1 MEISSNFTP
10 LFSLSGGALIGLA
23 TTLFLLF
30 LGKIA
35 GISGIVRG
43 LFTAKKHDR
52 PWRAFFIIGMV
63 AGGAIV
69 ALTQPELSAKDYTF
83 SPIKLILAAIFV
95 GAGTTLGG
103 GCTSGHGICGLSRFS
118 KRSIVATI
126 TFMAFGMLTVY
137 FFGA

>member
-1 MEISSNFTP
+1 MTISTNFTP
-10 LFSLSGGALIGLA
+10 LISLLGGALIGLA

-35 GISGIVRG
+35 GISGITRG
-43 LFTAKKHDR
+43 LFTAKKNDR
-52 PWRAFFIIGMV
+52 QWRLFFLIGML
-63 AGGAIV
+63 AGGAIIT
-69 ALTQPELSAKDYTF
+69 LISPEMTAKSFTLP
-83 SPIKLILAAIFV
+83 PIKTSIAAILV
-95 GAGTTLGG
+95 GVGTTLGG